1 MLRGVYKSPQHKS
14 GCLKSEFVTHTHAV
28 PHTCSLFMVGFF
40 FFFPL
45 WAETVNSVMRR
56 SVRGLGLNARRASD
70 SVHSLLY
77 IDGAA
82 NLCQSQSESHAAARL
97 K

>member
-1 MLRGVYKSPQHKS
+1 
-14 GCLKSEFVTHTHAV
+14 
-28 PHTCSLFMVGFF
+28 MVVG
-40 FFFPL
+40 
-45 WAETVNSVMRR
+45 
-56 SVRGLGLNARRASD
+56 GLGLNARRASD

-97 K
+97 KVTLPNHTDGRAGRWRAWPRKPVVALEDNGEGRTEGMCRSR

>member
-1 MLRGVYKSPQHKS
+1 M
-14 GCLKSEFVTHTHAV
+14 
-28 PHTCSLFMVGFF
+28 
-40 FFFPL
+40 
-45 WAETVNSVMRR
+45 VNSVMRR